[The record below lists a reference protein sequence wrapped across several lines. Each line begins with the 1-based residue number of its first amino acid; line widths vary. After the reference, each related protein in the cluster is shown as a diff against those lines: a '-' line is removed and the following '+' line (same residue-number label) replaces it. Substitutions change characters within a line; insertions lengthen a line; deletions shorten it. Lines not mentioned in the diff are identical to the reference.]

1 MSIRVID
8 WFYPK
13 IRRAEMFELRP
24 DCELCN
30 KDLPLTEA
38 LAAR

>member
-1 MSIRVID
+1 MSIKVID

-24 DCELCN
+24 NCELFN
-30 KDLPLTEA
+30 KDLPPPEA